1 MFETSQPE
9 ESSKTGLIVGGSI
22 VVILAAFGVF
32 YLTYLN
38 QAPSETPAAAA
49 RPAAAAQPA
58 ATPEDIAAANPLIDL
73 QIVQNSLGRDNQTQ
87 TMAIWN
93 VRLVNRNR
101 TVAYRNIQ
109 YETNYYG
116 AQQNLLSTRGGTFP
130 EPMTPGDQK
139 TFAQFN
145 DGLYPVGTASFTI
158 GIKSAEAGQ
167 P

>member
-1 MFETSQPE
+1 MFENSQPE
-9 ESSKTGLIVGGSI
+9 ESSKTGLIVGGTI
-22 VVILAAFGVF
+22 VVVMAAFGIY
-32 YLTYLN
+32 YLTHLS
-38 QAPSETPAAAA
+38 QAPEGTPAPAAGAAA
-49 RPAAAAQPA
+49 PARPT

-73 QIVQNSLGRDNQTQ
+73 QIVQNNLGRDNQTQ
-87 TMAIWN
+87 TMAIWT
-93 VRLVNRNR
+93 VRVVNRNR

-130 EPMTPGDQK
+130 EPMAPGDQK
-139 TFAQFN
+139 TFGSVN
-145 DGLYPVGTASFTI
+145 DGLYPPGTVSFTI

>member
-1 MFETSQPE
+1 MFENSQPE
-9 ESSKTGLIVGGSI
+9 ENSRAGLIVGGAI
-22 VVILAAFGVF
+22 VVVMAAFGIF
-32 YLTYLN
+32 YLTHLS
-38 QAPSETPAAAA
+38 QEPAAA
-49 RPAAAAQPA
+49 PAASAAAEARPA
-58 ATPEDIAAANPLIDL
+58 ATPEEIAAANPLVDL

-93 VRLVNRNR
+93 VRLVNRSR

-130 EPMTPGDQK
+130 EPLAPGDQK
-139 TFAQFN
+139 TFAQIN

-158 GIKSAEAGQ
+158 GIKAAEAGQ

>member
-9 ESSKTGLIVGGSI
+9 ESSKTGLIVGGTI
-22 VVILAAFGVF
+22 LVVMVAFGIYYF
-32 YLTYLN
+32 THLSQEPAGTS
-38 QAPSETPAAAA
+38 APSTEAAAAA
-49 RPAAAAQPA
+49 RPA

-87 TMAIWN
+87 TMAMWN
-93 VRLVNRNR
+93 VRVVNRNR
-101 TVAYRNIQ
+101 AVAYRNIQ
-109 YETNYYG
+109 YETNYYDAG
-116 AQQNLLSTRGGTFP
+116 QNLLSTRGGTFP
-130 EPMTPGDQK
+130 EPMMPSDQK
-139 TFAQFN
+139 TFGQIN

>member
-1 MFETSQPE
+1 MFENAQPE
-9 ESSKTGLIVGGSI
+9 ESSKTGLIVGGTI
-22 VVILAAFGVF
+22 LVVMAAFGIYYF
-32 YLTYLN
+32 THLS
-38 QAPSETPAAAA
+38 QEPAQTPTAAAGAAAA
-49 RPAAAAQPA
+49 TQPA
-58 ATPEDIAAANPLIDL
+58 ATPEEIAAANPLIDL

-101 TVAYRNIQ
+101 AVAYRNIQ

-116 AQQNLLSTRGGTFP
+116 AGQNLLSTRGGTFP
-130 EPMTPGDQK
+130 EPMAPGDQK
-139 TFAQFN
+139 TFAQIN

>member
-1 MFETSQPE
+1 MFENSQPE
-9 ESSKTGLIVGGSI
+9 ENSKAGWIVGGTI
-22 VVILAAFGVF
+22 VVVMIAFGIY
-32 YLTYLN
+32 YLTHLS
-38 QAPSETPAAAA
+38 QEPEAAPAA
-49 RPAAAAQPA
+49 PTAAAAQPA

-93 VRLVNRNR
+93 VRLANRNR

-130 EPMTPGDQK
+130 EPMAPGDQK
-139 TFAQFN
+139 SFAQLN

>member
-9 ESSKTGLIVGGSI
+9 ENSKTGLIVGGAI
-22 VVILAAFGVF
+22 VVVMAAFGIF
-32 YLTYLN
+32 YLTHLS
-38 QAPSETPAAAA
+38 QEPAAAPA
-49 RPAAAAQPA
+49 STAGAAAAAP
-58 ATPEDIAAANPLIDL
+58 ATPADLSSANPQIDL
-73 QIVQNSLGRDNQTQ
+73 QIVQQSLGRDNQTQ
-87 TMAIWN
+87 TMAMWN

-101 TVAYRNIQ
+101 SVAYRNIQ

-130 EPMTPGDQK
+130 EPMAPSDQK
-139 TFAQFN
+139 TFAQVN

-158 GIKSAEAGQ
+158 GIKSAEATQ

>member
-1 MFETSQPE
+1 MFENSQPE
-9 ESSKTGLIVGGSI
+9 ENSKAGWIVGGTI
-22 VVILAAFGVF
+22 VVVMAAFGIY
-32 YLTYLN
+32 YLTHLS
-38 QAPSETPAAAA
+38 QEPAAAPAAPAAAA
-49 RPAAAAQPA
+49 TQPA

-93 VRLVNRNR
+93 VRIANRNR

-130 EPMTPGDQK
+130 EPMAPGDQK
-139 TFAQFN
+139 SFAQLN

>member
-9 ESSKTGLIVGGSI
+9 ESSKTSLIVGGTII
-22 VVILAAFGVF
+22 VVMAAFGIY
-32 YLTYLN
+32 YLTHLS
-38 QAPSETPAAAA
+38 QEPAATTAAPAAAAA
-49 RPAAAAQPA
+49 RPT
-58 ATPEDIAAANPLIDL
+58 ATPEDIAAANPQIDL
-73 QIVQNSLGRDNQTQ
+73 QIVQQNLGRDNQTQ
-87 TMAIWN
+87 TMAMWT

-101 TVAYRNIQ
+101 AVAYRNIQ

-130 EPMTPGDQK
+130 EEMAPSDQK
-139 TFAQFN
+139 TFSALN

>member
-1 MFETSQPE
+1 MFENSQPE
-9 ESSKTGLIVGGSI
+9 ENSKAGWIVGGTI
-22 VVILAAFGVF
+22 VVVMAAFGIY
-32 YLTYLN
+32 YLTHLS
-38 QAPSETPAAAA
+38 QEPEAATAAPAAAA
-49 RPAAAAQPA
+49 TQPA

-93 VRLVNRNR
+93 VRLANRNR
-101 TVAYRNIQ
+101 TVAYRDIQ

-130 EPMTPGDQK
+130 EPMAPGDQK
-139 TFAQFN
+139 SFAQLN